1 MQDHRN
7 RGKRHRAVDTTYFK
21 AVPTQQAAAERLGLP
36 FSTCRRRLAAGIDAT
51 VGILRR
57 HELNEAPLS
66 S

>member
-1 MQDHRN
+1 M
-7 RGKRHRAVDTTYFK
+7 DTTYFK